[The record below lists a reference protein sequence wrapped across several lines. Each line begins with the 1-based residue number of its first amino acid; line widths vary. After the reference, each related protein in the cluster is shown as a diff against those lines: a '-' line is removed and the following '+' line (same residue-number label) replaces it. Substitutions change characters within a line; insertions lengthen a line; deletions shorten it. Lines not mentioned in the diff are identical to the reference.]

1 MTVHPTETIW
11 HITTDGVPA
20 KPGAEPFVHA
30 SFTSQVAGSLEKHY
44 ADALSVELLRLDP
57 AALGDTLVIEPSRGD
72 ALFPHVY
79 AEIPD
84 AAIVERRTFTRESTD
99 VAFDLSGLG

>member
-1 MTVHPTETIW
+1 MSADASETIW
-11 HITTDGVPA
+11 HITTDGTPA

-30 SFTSQVAGSLEKHY
+30 SFTSQVAGSLDKHY
-44 ADALSVELLRLDP
+44 AEALSVELLRLDP
-57 AALGDTLVIEPSRGD
+57 DALGESLVIEPSRGG

-84 AAIVERRTFTRESTD
+84 AAIVERRTFTRDST
-99 VAFDLSGLG
+99 AQPFDLSGLG